1 MDDLAATIMADQL
14 KPAEDAMDQQLS
26 PVELEAMLER
36 AANKGAKQALESIG
50 LHGEGA
56 QQDVNELRS
65 FISFYRKI
73 RDTAVTTITR
83 SIIMGIIGLLALGLY
98 IKTGKLP

>member
-1 MDDLAATIMADQL
+1 MDH
-14 KPAEDAMDQQLS
+14 QLS

-36 AANKGAKQALESIG
+36 AAHKGAKQALESIG

-56 QQDVNELRS
+56 QQDVNELRY